1 MTHDTDT
8 PDHIEHE
15 IEKDREALRRTL
27 DDLQGE
33 LSLDGLSRR
42 LTGSVRQNGADW
54 AEAASTAAR
63 ANPVALGLT
72 GIGLAWL
79 IFGRGHDP
87 VHRLGQSSDDRPVRP
102 DRAPAVSPRPAAP
115 APARAPRPVAPPPG
129 WASDHGPATT
139 GTASGQ
145 TTGPSKEHGM
155 MDRTKETASHLRDR
169 LSDGTSGLGDQARHL
184 RDRLSEGTEG
194 LGDEARRRVETA
206 RHKALDASD
215 AARRQMSQANRQVA
229 RSYDSEPLLFGALA
243 LIGGAALG
251 ALLPGTRRED
261 ELLGEY
267 RDQLFDEAEA
277 VYHEEKSRVTNAVSA
292 GLDEAKSAAS
302 DVVAAA
308 KDELT
313 EDTAGKAPSDA
324 GPSGRPA
331 ASGTPS
337 TLATTGATKT
347 SGSTGTSTV

>member
-8 PDHIEHE
+8 PDRIERE
-15 IEKDREALRRTL
+15 IEADREALRRTL

-42 LTGSVRQNGADW
+42 LTGSVRRNGADW

-87 VHRLGQSSDDRPVRP
+87 VHRLGQSPDDRPVRH
-102 DRAPAVSPRPAAP
+102 DRAPTGSTTAP

-145 TTGPSKEHGM
+145 TPGPSKEHGM

-169 LSDGTSGLGDQARHL
+169 FSDGTAGLGDHARHL

-194 LGDEARRRVETA
+194 LGEEARRRIETA

-215 AARRQMSQANRQVA
+215 AARQQMSRANRQVA
-229 RSYDSEPLLFGALA
+229 RSYDAEPLLFGALA

-292 GLDEAKSAAS
+292 GLDEARSAAS

-313 EDTAGKAPSDA
+313 EDKAGKAPSDA
-324 GPSGRPA
+324 GPSGRPT
-331 ASGTPS
+331 ASG
-337 TLATTGATKT
+337 ATSALGTGAATKT
-347 SGSTGTSTV
+347 PGSTGTPQV